1 MQKSSLRKK
10 ERNCKMEFKI
20 GIRFHRA
27 EITYF
32 EINRL
37 YAYLKQIQQADYAKE
52 YNFDKSSSI
61 KLNVYQNCDGNTFSF
76 ILHVC
81 YFSYHPS
88 IAGSEARSL
97 TTLFFTKMRGKKH
110 SYKNINIL
118 VFQICSRNN
127 KTWLLLYSC
136 KVIYLI
142 NKGVISPYIL
152 EQGGILKF

>member
-1 MQKSSLRKK
+1 MRKK
-10 ERNCKMEFKI
+10 ERNCKMQFKI

-97 TTLFFTKMRGKKH
+97 TTLFSTKMRGEEAVPRTSTSLSFKFVVEIIRYH
-110 SYKNINIL
+110 YY
-118 VFQICSRNN
+118 CM
-127 KTWLLLYSC
+127 
-136 KVIYLI
+136 
-142 NKGVISPYIL
+142 L
-152 EQGGILKF
+152 EKSFI